1 MSGMDGIRQGMEV
14 YGADRQLLGIVDD
27 VRDGTMLV
35 GGQPIPGNA
44 VRGVEDGAIHL
55 TDSGAWFSPQGA
67 ELGDD
72 ANVDPGPLA
81 AGDASGVKVTTT
93 PKE

>member
-1 MSGMDGIRQGMEV
+1 MSGMEGIRPGMQV

-27 VRDGTMLV
+27 VRGGAMLV
-35 GGQPIPGNA
+35 GGQPIPPNA
-44 VRGVEDGAIHL
+44 VARIEDGAIYL
-55 TDSGAWFSPQGA
+55 TDSGAEYSPQGA

-72 ANVDPGPLA
+72 ANVVPGPHA
-81 AGDASGVKVTTT
+81 AGDARDVTVTTT